1 MDEIKGISC
10 EVKNCKYHDGS
21 DCCTAGHIQVGTQNA
36 KTSTTQRARP
46 SSAATAV
53 LVSKKTKKTKKAGY
67 HLRIS
72 CPLFVLLQVQQLKN
86 HLAHILPVTYLG
98 KAHGLIL

>member
-36 KTSTTQRARP
+36 KTSTDTA
-46 SSAATAV
+46 SAV
-53 LVSKKTKKTKKAGY
+53 LVSKKTKKAGY
-67 HLRIS
+67 RMIS
-72 CPLFVLLQVQQLKN
+72 CPSV
-86 HLAHILPVTYLG
+86 
-98 KAHGLIL
+98 

>member
-21 DCCTAGHIQVGTQNA
+21 DCCTAGHIQVGPLR
-36 KTSTTQRARP
+36 TQRARP